1 MQDICR
7 KLFCAR
13 GKYLADGSCT
23 YLVPY
28 GKDVH
33 YRIALQV
40 AVPLDQYNRSFII
53 WGVQTLI
60 QREIYEGDVQ
70 LEEIYIYSNE
80 SCTYVDSKTIHGT
93 SFQALLYIRISN
105 NRFPIQRQSLE
116 AHLLNLLNITTNF
129 NNVTF
134 EFQRSTDAWY
144 LPLFVNHSQI
154 TNDGCYMTRSSNRS
168 ISDDTHMPYTYDV
181 NNLLECIQ
189 IQLEANEFILSDE
202 QSNIYVESVKRY
214 LKINEFV
221 RNKNGSVRICLN
233 SYIPLTYELSKSKP
247 NLIDK
252 ILTVTTYICMITS
265 LLFLLATFVIYCI
278 LCALRTV
285 PGKNIMC
292 FTFSLFFAQLL
303 LVIRSSI
310 REDTAVCSWIGGLI
324 HYFWISA
331 FTWTNVS
338 CFHMFKLFVKQSLV
352 HGDVSADR
360 KLFLK
365 YCVISFTFPLVPV
378 CANLVGAETE
388 VDSLLFGYG
397 GSKCFLKSPLAL
409 IITFISP
416 IILQVLFNVIMFSI
430 TFHFIRNTPK
440 VQSSKERNDLSIF
453 FKLFILTGVS
463 WVFVIVDGFFEVSPF
478 TFLATMISGSLG
490 IFIFISYVCHKK
502 VFRLLRH
509 RLRSSS
515 KTKTY
520 FSTSKT
526 HVNSNSKTSNIEKNE
541 SCITEI

>member
-1 MQDICR
+1 MQN
-7 KLFCAR
+7 
-13 GKYLADGSCT
+13 
-23 YLVPY
+23 
-28 GKDVH
+28 
-33 YRIALQV
+33 LQ
-40 AVPLDQYNRSFII
+40 SII
-53 WGVQTLI
+53 QH
-60 QREIYEGDVQ
+60 EIYEGDVQ
-70 LEEIYIYSNE
+70 LEEMYIYSDE
-80 SCTYVDSKTIHGT
+80 TCAYSDSKRANETF
-93 SFQALLYIRISN
+93 FQTLLSIRITN
-105 NRFPIQRQSLE
+105 NRFPIPRQSLE
-116 AHLLNLLNITTNF
+116 TQILNLVNATFKF
-129 NNVTF
+129 NNASIQ
-134 EFQRSTDAWY
+134 FQQSTEAWY
-144 LPLFVNHSQI
+144 LPLFFHQSKFI
-154 TNDGCYMTRSSNRS
+154 NDGCYMQRSSSNS
-168 ISDDTHMPYTYDV
+168 YDATASSTYDF
-181 NNLLECIQ
+181 NNLLQCTQ
-189 IQLEANEFILSDE
+189 IQLEANEYVLSDE
-202 QSNIYVESVKRY
+202 HSYIYVKSIKRNF
-214 LKINEFV
+214 KINEFSQ
-221 RNKNGSVRICLN
+221 NKNGSIRICLD
-233 SYIPLTYELSKSKP
+233 SYKPLTKELSESNP

-252 ILTVTTYICMITS
+252 ILTVTTYICTIGS

-278 LCALRTV
+278 LQVLRTV

-292 FTFSLFFAQLL
+292 FTFSLFFAQLFFI
-303 LVIRSSI
+303 IRSSI
-310 REDTAVCSWIGGLI
+310 TDDTVACSWIGGFT
-324 HYFWISA
+324 HYFWIST
-331 FTWTNVS
+331 FTWTNVC

-360 KLFLK
+360 KLFFK

-440 VQSSKERNDLSIF
+440 VRSSKERNDLSIF

-478 TFLATMISGSLG
+478 TFLATIISGSLG

-502 VFRLLRH
+502 VFRLLSH
-509 RLRSSS
+509 RIRSSS

-526 HVNSNSKTSNIEKNE
+526 HVNSKSKTSNIEKNK